1 MQQRKGNDK
10 AAGNMLSFA
19 PTPIFSGAWDHHRP
33 SIPSPLSSSPI
44 RASSPLSPIHENT
57 LSQRQTQSSPIQPP
71 KFKYAARPT
80 RPNPVVR
87 RREVAQE
94 SRRRT
99 FLQSVRQKSD
109 DRAWQRRD
117 IEGQVLESCTAQLLA
132 RAVANEP
139 QFLKTSWLDDR
150 GRLARDAPDFT
161 EADIDD
167 AMAFHEEV
175 EQPHEDDMVMET
187 NPEDEEL
194 EAMLESYEE
203 QQHAPS
209 QRPPSPTLSDE
220 EYDDIFAELLSQEQS
235 QPEFSQN
242 STDHMD
248 MS

>member
-117 IEGQVLESCTAQLLA
+117 IEGQ
-132 RAVANEP
+132 
-139 QFLKTSWLDDR
+139 FLKTSWLDDR